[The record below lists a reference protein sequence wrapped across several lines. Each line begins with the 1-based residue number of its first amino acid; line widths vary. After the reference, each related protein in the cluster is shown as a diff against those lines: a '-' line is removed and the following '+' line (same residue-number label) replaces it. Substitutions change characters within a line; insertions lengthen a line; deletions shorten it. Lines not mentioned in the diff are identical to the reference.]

1 MYERKDFS
9 SFKEEFSFEIKGL
22 DFQTITKMESV
33 TEKWKIKS
41 TQ

>member
-1 MYERKDFS
+1 M
-9 SFKEEFSFEIKGL
+9 KEKIFLHLKKNFSFEIKGL